1 MRTLIKF
8 LEILVI
14 VSCIHYNSAMT
25 TKWNKYTYIN
35 TDTDALIEIT
45 KISGSEEQL
54 LNPLNNGPYVLLSV
68 EDATIH
74 PNNERK
80 EMQSTEYNSNLLV
93 TYKKIEDGIVSY
105 PTIKVTELEYQL
117 DRVQSLI
124 RTINKHDNLISN
136 LEENIV
142 EWYNPNYDK
151 DEVLSALCELIGYT
165 PIKKVRVTGQ
175 VYVEVDL
182 EVPLDEVEGFD
193 AQQLLNDYLVVDY
206 VDGGTVNS
214 HYVEDVDVEW

>member
-1 MRTLIKF
+1 
-8 LEILVI
+8 
-14 VSCIHYNSAMT
+14 MT

>member
-1 MRTLIKF
+1 METWFQDSHLCT
-8 LEILVI
+8 V
-14 VSCIHYNSAMT
+14 C
-25 TKWNKYTYIN
+25 
-35 TDTDALIEIT
+35 DALIEVTRKDEFRNIWHC
-45 KISGSEEQL
+45 GVEC
-54 LNPLNNGPYVLLSV
+54 VLLSV

-117 DRVQSLI
+117 DRVQSLV
-124 RTINKHDNLISN
+124 RTINKHDSLISN

-165 PIKKVRVTGQ
+165 PVKKVRVTGQ
-175 VYVEVDL
+175 VYVEVDID
-182 EVPLDEVEGFD
+182 VPADQVEDFD
-193 AQQLLNDYLVVDY
+193 AQQALNDYLVVDY
-206 VDGGTVNS
+206 TDGGIVNS

>member
-1 MRTLIKF
+1 
-8 LEILVI
+8 
-14 VSCIHYNSAMT
+14 MT
-25 TKWNKYTYIN
+25 TWMKWDYLCTEC
-35 TDTDALIEIT
+35 DANIEMT
-45 KISGSEEQL
+45 MISEGLPHAEMCPRCCVQMT
-54 LNPLNNGPYVLLSV
+54 LLSV

-151 DEVLSALCELIGYT
+151 EEVLHALCELIGYT

-193 AQQLLNDYLVVDY
+193 GQQLLNDYLVVDY
-206 VDGGTVNS
+206 VDNGTVNS

>member
-1 MRTLIKF
+1 
-8 LEILVI
+8 
-14 VSCIHYNSAMT
+14 MT

-117 DRVQSLI
+117 DRVQSLV
-124 RTINKHDNLISN
+124 RTINKHDSLISN

-165 PIKKVRVTGQ
+165 PVKKVRVTGQ

-193 AQQLLNDYLVVDY
+193 GQQLLNDYLVVDY
-206 VDGGTVNS
+206 VDNGTVNS

>member
-1 MRTLIKF
+1 MKWDYLCTECDANI
-8 LEILVI
+8 E
-14 VSCIHYNSAMT
+14 MT
-25 TKWNKYTYIN
+25 M
-35 TDTDALIEIT
+35 
-45 KISGSEEQL
+45 ISEGLPHTEMCPRCSVQMT
-54 LNPLNNGPYVLLSV
+54 LLSV

-151 DEVLSALCELIGYT
+151 DEVLSALCELIGFT
-165 PIKKVRVTGQ
+165 PVKKVRVTGQ
-175 VYVEVDL
+175 VYVEVDID
-182 EVPLDEVEGFD
+182 VPADQVEDFD
-193 AQQLLNDYLVVDY
+193 AQQALNDYLVVDY
-206 VDGGTVNS
+206 TDGGIVNS

>member
-1 MRTLIKF
+1 MEAWFKDSHLCT
-8 LEILVI
+8 E
-14 VSCIHYNSAMT
+14 C
-25 TKWNKYTYIN
+25 
-35 TDTDALIEIT
+35 DALIEIT
-45 KISGSEEQL
+45 RKDEFRNIWHCGVECII
-54 LNPLNNGPYVLLSV
+54 LSV

-117 DRVQSLI
+117 DRVQSLV
-124 RTINKHDNLISN
+124 RTINKHDSLISN

-151 DEVLSALCELIGYT
+151 DEVLSALCELIGFT
-165 PIKKVRVTGQ
+165 PVKKVRVTGQ
-175 VYVEVDL
+175 VYVEVDID
-182 EVPLDEVEGFD
+182 VPADQVEDFD
-193 AQQLLNDYLVVDY
+193 AQQALNDYLVVDY
-206 VDGGTVNS
+206 TDGGIVNS

>member
-1 MRTLIKF
+1 
-8 LEILVI
+8 
-14 VSCIHYNSAMT
+14 MT

-117 DRVQSLI
+117 DRVQSLV

-151 DEVLSALCELIGYT
+151 EEVLSALCELIGFI
-165 PIKKVRVTGQ
+165 PVKKVRVTGQ
-175 VYVEVDL
+175 VSVEVDL
-182 EVPLDEVEGFD
+182 DVPLDEVEGFD

-206 VDGGTVNS
+206 TDNGTVNS

>member
-1 MRTLIKF
+1 
-8 LEILVI
+8 
-14 VSCIHYNSAMT
+14 MT
-25 TKWNKYTYIN
+25 TWMKWDYLCTEC
-35 TDTDALIEIT
+35 DANIEMT
-45 KISGSEEQL
+45 MISEGLPHAEMCPRCSVQMT
-54 LNPLNNGPYVLLSV
+54 LLSV

-117 DRVQSLI
+117 DRVQSLV

-151 DEVLSALCELIGYT
+151 EEVLSALCELIGFT
-165 PIKKVRVTGQ
+165 PVKKVRVTGQ
-175 VYVEVDL
+175 VYVEVDID
-182 EVPLDEVEGFD
+182 VPADQVEDFD
-193 AQQLLNDYLVVDY
+193 AQQALNDYLVVDY
-206 VDGGTVNS
+206 TDGGIVNS

>member
-1 MRTLIKF
+1 METWFQDSHLCT
-8 LEILVI
+8 V
-14 VSCIHYNSAMT
+14 C
-25 TKWNKYTYIN
+25 
-35 TDTDALIEIT
+35 DALIEVTRKDEFRNIWHCGVEC
-45 KISGSEEQL
+45 I
-54 LNPLNNGPYVLLSV
+54 LLSV

-117 DRVQSLI
+117 DRVQSLV
-124 RTINKHDNLISN
+124 RTINKHDSLISN

-151 DEVLSALCELIGYT
+151 DEVLSALCELIGFT
-165 PIKKVRVTGQ
+165 PVKKVRVTGQ
-175 VYVEVDL
+175 VYVEVDID
-182 EVPLDEVEGFD
+182 VPADQVEDFD
-193 AQQLLNDYLVVDY
+193 AQQALNDYLVVDY
-206 VDGGTVNS
+206 TDGGIVNS

>member
-1 MRTLIKF
+1 METWFQDSHLCT
-8 LEILVI
+8 V
-14 VSCIHYNSAMT
+14 C
-25 TKWNKYTYIN
+25 
-35 TDTDALIEIT
+35 DALIEVTRKDEFRNIWHCGVEC
-45 KISGSEEQL
+45 I
-54 LNPLNNGPYVLLSV
+54 LLSV

-74 PNNERK
+74 PTKTK
-80 EMQSTEYNSNLLV
+80 EEKMQSTEYNSNLLV

-117 DRVQSLI
+117 DRVQSLV

-175 VYVEVDL
+175 VHVEVDL

-193 AQQLLNDYLVVDY
+193 AQQLLNDYLVIDY